1 MPSYAV
7 PPWIVKLHPRR
18 MEWPTARCLWSYG
31 CYSYVSRAGQ
41 ITGNHRPPLES
52 SPASAPRDS
61 CLSPSRSRRLKTSAA
76 VSWSMSMLSDW
87 SNFWNSLKANLSSP
101 LESCWRSNLSMLRP
115 LCSLIA
121 FSTWRTSSTEGLA
134 AAHNSSQLIF
144 PFPFWSMKAK
154 TLSARAAW
162 ACIPTFHLDSR
173 CDDGHLGNRWPLSY
187 DLLSFFLHGRQ
198 PGIRLTFWRT
208 LNLKSFW
215 WKTTCNNWM
224 DGL

>member
-1 MPSYAV
+1 MLWLEGKSKV
-7 PPWIVKLHPRR
+7 S
-18 MEWPTARCLWSYG
+18 TARKKNP
-31 CYSYVSRAGQ
+31 YSVYNHTVHIQYTSVLSRNTIDG
-41 ITGNHRPPLES
+41 TSDLPPPES
-52 SPASAPRDS
+52 NPKSALSDS

-144 PFPFWSMKAK
+144 PFPFWSMKPK
-154 TLSARAAW
+154 TCSARAAS
-162 ACIPTFHLDSR
+162 ACIPTCHLDVAM
-173 CDDGHLGNRWPLSY
+173 CIWAIDGKHGN
-187 DLLSFFLHGRQ
+187 
-198 PGIRLTFWRT
+198 
-208 LNLKSFW
+208 
-215 WKTTCNNWM
+215 
-224 DGL
+224 